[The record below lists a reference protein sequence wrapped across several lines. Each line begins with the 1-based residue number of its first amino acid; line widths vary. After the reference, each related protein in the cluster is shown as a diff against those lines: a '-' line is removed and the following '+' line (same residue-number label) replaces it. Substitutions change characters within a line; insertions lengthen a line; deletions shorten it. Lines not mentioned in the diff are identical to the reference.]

1 MSRNTRLSLTHS
13 LNDTHT
19 FKKKYVDLTITKLHV
34 FLKKCGQSS
43 ASFILF
49 SSFSQHCDKYSTK
62 FDYKSIDGVLGIR
75 TQDRRIVG
83 GPHSLITAIIHD
95 ETFANPV
102 LMIIVRLL
110 CPIIKVTISKLWWL
124 STPNSCP
131 IWGPIWWSRFF
142 VAQLMA
148 KNSIKNGSGAVD
160 KVVAGFQQVWPYG

>member
-62 FDYKSIDGVLGIR
+62 FDYQSIDGVLGIR
-75 TQDRRIVG
+75 TRDRRMVV
-83 GPHSLITAIIHD
+83 AD
-95 ETFANPV
+95 ESTVQWWNSTKLVQLLFNLAFSGLANPSF
-102 LMIIVRLL
+102 
-110 CPIIKVTISKLWWL
+110 C
-124 STPNSCP
+124 
-131 IWGPIWWSRFF
+131 
-142 VAQLMA
+142 
-148 KNSIKNGSGAVD
+148 
-160 KVVAGFQQVWPYG
+160 